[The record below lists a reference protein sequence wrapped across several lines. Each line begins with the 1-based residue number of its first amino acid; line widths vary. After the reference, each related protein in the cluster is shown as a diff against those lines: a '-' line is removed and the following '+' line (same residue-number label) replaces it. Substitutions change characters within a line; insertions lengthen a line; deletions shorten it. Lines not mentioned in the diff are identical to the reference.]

1 MQTCKSGWLEKF
13 SVGRGLLPVKNWQR
27 RWFQVDHTGLNYSK
41 APSDKPSA
49 RTRIPF
55 SERIHGASA
64 EGVKQ
69 LAADSGLDE
78 KMVIANF

>member
-1 MQTCKSGWLEKF
+1 MQDVARAAGVPEKSAMLICGMK
-13 SVGRGLLPVKNWQR
+13 GM
-27 RWFQVDHTGLNYSK
+27 
-41 APSDKPSA
+41 
-49 RTRIPF
+49 
-55 SERIHGASA
+55 A